1 MEFKVYPFKREKK
14 YRFYVKFT
22 DADGYKRRLSTGVVM
37 PLKHTNKQRKK
48 AKKQAEEAAIKK
60 IKEDLGYGKKEKKP
74 EILTLSKYLKAK
86 YYPYLRTNRAPRT
99 LETYKRSMDKFIQ
112 ICGNRPLEAYKRSHI
127 EEYKNH
133 RFDKDGVKK
142 TTINIEIRSIKAA
155 FNWAYKH
162 EFVQK
167 SIFRGQQCLFNVQN
181 KKREFKEDELQ
192 RLFKVT
198 EGTMIGLAI
207 QLAYHTGMRQGEL
220 THLTWKMVNQ
230 REKYIHLPAS
240 ITKANRSRQIPLS
253 KKAFLIVK
261 IFENE
266 LKVKRNKHPEW
277 YKGQQF
283 DDCYVLQK
291 ERGCGKYKP
300 RSIQDMFRKAMNKA
314 GLPKELTFHCL
325 RHSFATHALEKGADM
340 YGVSKILGHSSL
352 QVTSNFYD
360 HTTGLNYRS
369 VTDLL
374 G

>member
-1 MEFKVYPFKREKK
+1 MEFKVYPFKRDKK

-48 AKKQAEEAAIKK
+48 AKKQAEEAAIQK
-60 IKEDLGYGKKEKKP
+60 IHNALGYGDKVRKP
-74 EILTLSKYLKAK
+74 EILSLSKYLKEK

-99 LETYKRSMDKFIQ
+99 LETYKRSLDKFVQ
-112 ICGNRPLEAYKRSHI
+112 ICGDRSLEAYKRSHI

-142 TTINIEIRSIKAA
+142 TTINIELRSIKAA
-155 FNWAYKH
+155 FNWAYKQ
-162 EFVQK
+162 EFILK
-167 SIFRGQQCLFNVQN
+167 TIFKGQRCLFNVQN
-181 KKREFKEDELQ
+181 KKREFKEHEL
-192 RLFKVT
+192 RKLFKET
-198 EGTMIGLAI
+198 EGTMIGLSI

-220 THLTWKMVNQ
+220 THITWKMINQ
-230 REKYIHLPAS
+230 DEKYIHLPS
-240 ITKANRSRQIPLS
+240 TITKANKSRQIPLS

-266 LKVKRNKHPEW
+266 LKTKRKKHPEW
-277 YKGQQF
+277 YKGQYF

-300 RSIQDMFRKAMNKA
+300 RSIQDMFRKAMNNA
-314 GLPKELTFHCL
+314 GLSKDLTFHCL
-325 RHSFATHALEKGADM
+325 RHSFATHALERGADM

-352 QVTSNFYD
+352 QVTSDFYD